1 MKKTIYHFSRILTG
15 IVFVFSGFVKAVD
28 PVGTQIK
35 FSDYFEAMGLAF
47 LMPYALIF
55 SFLLNAAE
63 LVVGLMLLFNV
74 FSKFAT
80 WAGLFFLLIFTPLT
94 LWLAVANPVTDCG
107 CFGDAVKLTNW
118 QTFWKNVILL
128 ILIFVIFLYRKQ
140 FGTDFKAKKT
150 KILFSLFIVFAFAF
164 EFYNFYNLPVIDF
177 RPFKEGTDIKENII
191 IPPDAEK
198 DVYETVLYYK
208 NLKTGEKKAFDIN
221 NIPYEDTLNWA
232 YDTTI
237 TKLIKKG
244 YEPPI
249 HDFFLSDLHGRDITE
264 DILNYKKLSCILI
277 MPDFKKG
284 IRRLKGIK
292 KKISDIAFYTDYNH
306 YPFYCFTSSESSV
319 IEENKIYIPNYIKI
333 LTGDKK
339 MLKTFIRSNPG
350 FVLMKDGVVLKKYHY
365 LNIPDVNEIKKINGE

>member
-1 MKKTIYHFSRILTG
+1 MKIIVVISRFLTG
-15 IVFVFSGFVKAVD
+15 IVFVFSGFVKAID

-63 LVVGLMLLFNV
+63 LTVGLMLLFNV
-74 FSKFAT
+74 FSKFAS
-80 WAGLFFLLIFTPLT
+80 WLGLFFLLVFTPLT
-94 LWLAVANPVTDCG
+94 LWLAIANPVTDCG

-118 QTFWKNVILL
+118 QTFGKNVILL
-128 ILIFVIFLYRKQ
+128 IFILIIFFYRKKY
-140 FGTDFKAKKT
+140 GTNINDKKA
-150 KILFSLFIVFAFAF
+150 KILFSSFILFAFVF
-164 EFYNFYNLPVIDF
+164 QFYNFYNLPIIDF
-177 RPFKEGTDIKENII
+177 RPFKEGANIKESVSY
-191 IPPDAEK
+191 PPDAEK

-208 NLKTGEKKAFDIN
+208 NLKTGNVKAFDIS

-249 HDFFLSDLHGRDITE
+249 HDFYLSDLNGRDITE
-264 DILNYKKLSCILI
+264 NILNDKNISCILI
-277 MPDFKKG
+277 MPDFE
-284 IRRLKGIK
+284 KGIK
-292 KKISDIAFYTDYNH
+292 RIRNYKQKLNNIAFYTDYNH
-306 YPFYCFTSSESSV
+306 YAFYCFTSSERTV
-319 IEENKIYIPNYIKI
+319 IEQYKNSLPPYVRI
-333 LTGDKK
+333 LTGDYK

-350 FVLMKDGVVLKKYHY
+350 FVVMKDAVILKKYHY
-365 LNIPDVNEIKKINGE
+365 FNIPDAKDIAKLNQ